1 MLLHAPIGADDP
13 LRVAAFLAE
22 TWKGPA
28 YPFPAFPG
36 SFVAL
41 AGDRPGT
48 VLEIYPLDHLN
59 GSLAAAMPAAD
70 AAGGSS
76 EPDLAI
82 GVLCRETELHRCAA
96 RQGWT
101 SSAALGIERFRV
113 VELWVENKLL
123 VESSQARPDDLG
135 GMLPGG
141 WERLVGAARA
151 PSDAVA
157 AL

>member
-13 LRVAAFLAE
+13 RRIAAVLAE
-22 TWKGPA
+22 AWNGPA

-41 AGDRPGT
+41 AGDRCGT
-48 VLEIYPLDHLN
+48 ALEIYPMDQLIERR
-59 GSLAAAMPAAD
+59 AAAMTAD
-70 AAGGSS
+70 EATGRSS

-82 GVLCRETELHRCAA
+82 GVLCRETELHRSAA
-96 RQGWT
+96 RQGW
-101 SSAALGIERFRV
+101 SRNAALGVGRFRV

-123 VESSQARPDDLG
+123 VEAAETTPDALG
-135 GMLPGG
+135 AVLPGC
-141 WERLVGAARA
+141 WERLVGTARA
-151 PSDAVA
+151 SAAVV